1 MSAIDKAFE
10 FIAIRENKPL
20 YEAIDKA
27 FKTSGVF
34 NPLRLKDVDQSRF
47 TYTPNPQ
54 TGEIPLLGI
63 YKDPSGNDTYGYG
76 LELKGIS
83 SRAKT
88 VQEMELQ
95 FREKLQKN
103 LNFVESL
110 TDVNNKRLNL
120 DDNQKAALVS
130 LVYNVGETAFKNSK
144 AYNEGLKVGNMNVFL
159 EEAFDKDKG
168 FTKITSPLTGEKIFS
183 QGLFNRR
190 QEEKDLFL
198 TAERERERET
208 VKFPEAS
215 AVDSA
220 FDKITI
226 ESMESIENKPTTM
239 ADLAARRAGIIKN

>member
-10 FIAIRENKPL
+10 FIAPRENKPL
-20 YEAIDKA
+20 YDFINDT

-34 NPLRLKDVDQSRF
+34 NPLKLKDVDQSKF

-54 TGEIPLLGI
+54 TKPIPLLGI

-76 LELKGIS
+76 LEIKNIFN
-83 SRAKT
+83 RAKT

-198 TAERERERET
+198 TAEREREKET
-208 VKFPEAS
+208 AKTGAG
-215 AVDSA
+215 SA
-220 FDKITI
+220 FDNITI
-226 ESMESIENKPTTM
+226 EELEGIPKTRS
-239 ADLAARRAGIIKN
+239 DLYSNRFFKRD

>member
-10 FIAIRENKPL
+10 FIAPRENKPL
-20 YEAIDKA
+20 YDFINDT

-34 NPLRLKDVDQSRF
+34 NPLKLKDVDQSKF
-47 TYTPNPQ
+47 TYTPNRQ
-54 TGEIPLLGI
+54 TEPIPLLGI

-76 LELKGIS
+76 LEIKNIS
-83 SRAKT
+83 APAKT

-95 FREKLQKN
+95 FKEKLQKN

-144 AYNEGLKVGNMNVFL
+144 AYNEGLKVGNMDVFL
-159 EEAFDKDKG
+159 KEAFDKDEG

-198 TAERERERET
+198 TAEREREKET
-208 VKFPEAS
+208 AKTGAG
-215 AVDSA
+215 SA
-220 FDKITI
+220 FDNITI
-226 ESMESIENKPTTM
+226 EELEGIPKTRS
-239 ADLAARRAGIIKN
+239 DLYSNRFFKRD

>member
-10 FIAIRENKPL
+10 FIAPRENKPL
-20 YEAIDKA
+20 YDFINDT

-34 NPLRLKDVDQSRF
+34 NPLKLEDVDQSKF
-47 TYTPNPQ
+47 TYTPNRQ
-54 TGEIPLLGI
+54 TEPIPLLGI

-76 LELKGIS
+76 LEIKNIS
-83 SRAKT
+83 APAKT

-95 FREKLQKN
+95 FKEKLQKN

-144 AYNEGLKVGNMNVFL
+144 AYNEGLKVGNMDVFL
-159 EEAFDKDKG
+159 KEAFDKDEG

-198 TAERERERET
+198 TAERERENET
-208 VKFPEAS
+208 AKTGAG
-215 AVDSA
+215 SA
-220 FDKITI
+220 FDNITI
-226 ESMESIENKPTTM
+226 EELEGIPKTRS
-239 ADLAARRAGIIKN
+239 DLYSNRFFKRD

>member
-10 FIAIRENKPL
+10 FIAPRENKPL
-20 YEAIDKA
+20 YDFINDT

-34 NPLRLKDVDQSRF
+34 NPLKLKDVDQSKF
-47 TYTPNPQ
+47 TYTPNRQ
-54 TGEIPLLGI
+54 TEPIPLLGI

-76 LELKGIS
+76 LEIKNIS
-83 SRAKT
+83 APAKT

-95 FREKLQKN
+95 FKEKLQKN

-144 AYNEGLKVGNMNVFL
+144 AYNEGLKVGNMDVFL

-208 VKFPEAS
+208 AKTGAG
-215 AVDSA
+215 SA
-220 FDKITI
+220 FDNITI
-226 ESMESIENKPTTM
+226 EELEGIPKTRS
-239 ADLAARRAGIIKN
+239 DLYSNRFFKRD

>member
-10 FIAIRENKPL
+10 FIAPRENKPL
-20 YEAIDKA
+20 YDFINDT

-34 NPLRLKDVDQSRF
+34 NPLKLKDVDQSKF
-47 TYTPNPQ
+47 TYTPNRQ
-54 TGEIPLLGI
+54 TEPIPLLGI

-76 LELKGIS
+76 LEIKNIS
-83 SRAKT
+83 APAKT

-95 FREKLQKN
+95 FKEKLQKN

-144 AYNEGLKVGNMNVFL
+144 AYNEGLKVGNMDVFL
-159 EEAFDKDKG
+159 KEAFDKDEG
-168 FTKITSPLTGEKIFS
+168 FTKITSELTGEKIFS

-198 TAERERERET
+198 TAEREREKET
-208 VKFPEAS
+208 AKTGAG
-215 AVDSA
+215 SA
-220 FDKITI
+220 FDNITI
-226 ESMESIENKPTTM
+226 EELEGIPKTRS
-239 ADLAARRAGIIKN
+239 DLYSNRFFKRD

>member
-10 FIAIRENKPL
+10 FIAPRENKPL
-20 YEAIDKA
+20 YDFINDT

-34 NPLRLKDVDQSRF
+34 NPLKLEDVDQSKF
-47 TYTPNPQ
+47 TYTPNRQ
-54 TGEIPLLGI
+54 TEPIPLLGI

-76 LELKGIS
+76 LEIKNIS
-83 SRAKT
+83 APAKT

-95 FREKLQKN
+95 FKEKLQKN

-144 AYNEGLKVGNMNVFL
+144 AYNEGLKVGNMDVFL
-159 EEAFDKDKG
+159 KEAFDKDEG
-168 FTKITSPLTGEKIFS
+168 FTKITSSLTGEKIFS

-198 TAERERERET
+198 TAERERENET
-208 VKFPEAS
+208 AKTGAG
-215 AVDSA
+215 SA
-220 FDKITI
+220 FDNITI
-226 ESMESIENKPTTM
+226 EELEGIPKTRS
-239 ADLAARRAGIIKN
+239 DLYSNRFFKRD